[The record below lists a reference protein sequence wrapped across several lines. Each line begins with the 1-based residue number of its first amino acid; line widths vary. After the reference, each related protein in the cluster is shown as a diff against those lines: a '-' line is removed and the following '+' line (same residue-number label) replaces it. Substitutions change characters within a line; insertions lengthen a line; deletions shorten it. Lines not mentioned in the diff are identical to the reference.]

1 MYYLMYC
8 GISSNLLLY
17 CNAAILINRPIR
29 VAVLTH
35 ARPFHQLEERRNSF
49 TCRLQFNT
57 NNGYPFMMYG
67 GPELML

>member
-35 ARPFHQLEERRNSF
+35 VRPFLPPITGKKKLIHLPTSF
-49 TCRLQFNT
+49 QNK
-57 NNGYPFMMYG
+57 
-67 GPELML
+67 